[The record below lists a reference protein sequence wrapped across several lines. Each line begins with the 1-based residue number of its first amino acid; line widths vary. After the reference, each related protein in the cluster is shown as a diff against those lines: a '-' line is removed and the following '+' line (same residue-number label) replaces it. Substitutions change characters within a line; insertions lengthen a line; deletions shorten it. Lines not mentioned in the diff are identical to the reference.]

1 LASRHLALPRMPRP
15 HAVPSTAAASRPR
28 AAAPVAAVAVGL
40 AATLAAALAP
50 AASAQTAPAVIT
62 PPGSVAE
69 RSPNMFTNWVID
81 PGTVQF
87 NFLHR
92 FTESGAPAHQ
102 IDNVPTFHVAAG
114 LPWRTMAGFAYST
127 SSEVAPDRPNE
138 WEFFGRLAPLAR
150 NNRFADLALHVG
162 YNLGAAST
170 DGELSVSR
178 RVGPL
183 RLQAAGR
190 AFSNAFRAGDTRTAV
205 AGGATLRLNRFFS
218 VAGDYAS
225 LLDKREGEREAW
237 SAGLNIGIPN
247 TPHSFSLHASN
258 TNTATLQG
266 ASKGYART
274 RYGFEYTV
282 PITLSRYVP
291 AMRTNTTVADAG
303 GGGMVEMRGDTARIN
318 MTAIAYEPARIVVK
332 PGTVVVFTNNAP
344 LQHTVTADDNS
355 YDSGLIDGGRRW
367 TYKFDNAGSYPFHC
381 TPHPFM
387 KGVVVVR

>member
-1 LASRHLALPRMPRP
+1 MPRL
-15 HAVPSTAAASRPR
+15 HAVPSTAAASRAR
-28 AAAPVAAVAVGL
+28 AAAPVGALAVALV
-40 AATLAAALAP
+40 AALAP
-50 AASAQTAPAVIT
+50 AASAQTAPAVHN

-69 RSPNMFTNWVID
+69 RSPNLFTNWVID

-114 LPWRTMAGFAYST
+114 LPGRTTAGFAYST
-127 SSEVAPDRPNE
+127 SSEVAPGRPNE
-138 WEFFGRLAPLAR
+138 WEFFGRVAPFTRGNA
-150 NNRFADLALHVG
+150 FADVALHVG
-162 YNLGAAST
+162 YNWGAAST
-170 DGELSVSR
+170 DGELSVAR

-183 RLQAAGR
+183 RLLAAGR
-190 AFSNAFRAGDTRTAV
+190 AFSNAFRAGDTRTAL
-205 AGGATLRLNRFFS
+205 AGGATLRLTRLLS

-237 SAGLNIGIPN
+237 SAGINIGIPS

-266 ASKGYART
+266 ASVGYSRT

-282 PITLSRYVP
+282 PITLARYVP
-291 AMRTNTTVADAG
+291 AMRANTTVADGGAG
-303 GGGMVEMRGDTARIN
+303 GGAVVTMRGDTARVN
-318 MTAIAYEPARIVVK
+318 MSALAYEPARIEVK
-332 PGTVVVFTNNAP
+332 PGTVVVFMNSAP

-355 YDSGLIDGGRRW
+355 FDSGMIDPGKRW
-367 TYKFDNAGSYPFHC
+367 VRKFDSAGSFPFHC